1 MILLF
6 YWSYSSMRTAL
17 AFYEK
22 DFLNIF
28 TKHNYKVFIMCENI
42 FRSVKPILMLC
53 EISVYA
59 DYYFI

>member
-1 MILLF
+1 
-6 YWSYSSMRTAL
+6 MRTAL

-22 DFLNIF
+22 DFLKIF
-28 TKHNYKVFIMCENI
+28 TKNNYKVFIMCENI